1 MELDIILVF
10 VALSGI
16 AAGIVKGVSGFGS
29 SLVTIPLLTLIYGQD
44 FLPEIIVMMIT
55 FNVLLNSVL
64 LVENNGFHPESL
76 RRVWLIP
83 AFGVLF
89 TFVGVQILL
98 NVETSVISYIAGGLI
113 LVAIINKAFRL
124 QLSIKDTA
132 VTRSIIGILSGI
144 GNGIASIDGPPV
156 VFYLTSIDA
165 KKKDFINVLAAHFLV
180 MGIVAIIIHVI
191 EGSYTIELLLLTL
204 FVFIF
209 ALMGLLIGIRLRR
222 YLNQEMF
229 DKVILIILV
238 GLAISLF
245 I

>member
-1 MELDIILVF
+1 MELDIILIF

-44 FLPEIIVMMIT
+44 FIPEIIVMMIT
-55 FNVLLNSVL
+55 FNVILNTVL
-64 LVENNGFHPESL
+64 LVENKGFHPESL

-83 AFGVLF
+83 VFGVLF
-89 TFVGVQILL
+89 TFVGIQILL
-98 NVETSVISYIAGGLI
+98 HVEAVIISYIAGGLI
-113 LVAIINKAFRL
+113 LIAIINKAFHL
-124 QLSIKDTA
+124 HLSIKDTPL
-132 VTRSIIGILSGI
+132 VRSIVGALSGI

-165 KKKDFINVLAAHFLV
+165 KKKEFINVLAAHFLV
-180 MGIVAIIIHVI
+180 MGVVAVVIHLF
-191 EGSYTIELLLLTL
+191 EGSYSVDILFLTL
-204 FVFIF
+204 FVLVF
-209 ALMGLLIGIRLRR
+209 ALIGLFIGIRVRN
-222 YLNQEMF
+222 YLNQATF
-229 DKVILIILV
+229 DKVILVILV